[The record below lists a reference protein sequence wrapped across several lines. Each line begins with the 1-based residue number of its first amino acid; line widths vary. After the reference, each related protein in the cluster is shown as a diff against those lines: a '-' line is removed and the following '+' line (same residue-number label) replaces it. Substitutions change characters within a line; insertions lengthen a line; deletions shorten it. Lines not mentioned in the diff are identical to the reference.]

1 MWPNPNHE
9 CSWIALVA
17 IVMIAAGCSGTH
29 SSSYRTA
36 GGPAARY
43 EGVVRVFVTNTP
55 REVREIG
62 IVQVD
67 SVESLERA
75 ITEFQERVAQL
86 GGDTGVID
94 RYSTSHEMVSSTST
108 ESYSCGSPQAPR
120 TCTRSVTRQHEVAT
134 LHLVGRAMTSSPVV
148 SAGAVP

>member
-1 MWPNPNHE
+1 MF
-9 CSWIALVA
+9 
-17 IVMIAAGCSGTH
+17 
-29 SSSYRTA
+29 
-36 GGPAARY
+36 
-43 EGVVRVFVTNTP
+43 VVNTP
-55 REVREIG
+55 PEVREIG

-75 ITEFQERVAQL
+75 IVEFQEHVAQL

-94 RYSTSHEMVSSTST
+94 RYSTSYEMVSSTST
-108 ESYSCGSPQAPR
+108 ESYSCGSQQSPQ

-134 LHLVGRAMTSSPVV
+134 LHLVGRAMTSSLMV